1 MFNKKKE
8 IWLKKQIARLSD
20 NTTST
25 LFDFDIE
32 NIITTTIQN
41 LDTYSRDLNSAE
53 KRIAQLEE
61 QLAVSEG
68 EINVLQK
75 RFDLMCKA
83 TSDGLWDLTKQNVN
97 DELTDDYPFWWSE
110 DFRKMLGFNDENDF
124 PNKLGSWSNLL
135 HPDDKQRTLNAFA
148 AHLNDL
154 SGRTPYDIEYRLK
167 LKTGEYKWY
176 RAQGATDRDT
186 YGNALRVAGSLSCI
200 DDAKKHQKQLDKF
213 IARFELGSQMLSDGL
228 WDMEVV
234 AGDPINP
241 KNPFW
246 WSDQF
251 RYLLG
256 YQNEQDFPNILDSWA
271 ALLHPEDKEP
281 TLAAFQRHLTD
292 YSGETPYDITYR
304 LKLKTGKYHWFRAKG
319 KTQRDKKGVP
329 LRVVGAL
336 TDIEAEHREK
346 LMREQEEEHRLQRE
360 KSFTEIKDIVNII
373 ESIAAQTN
381 LLALNAAIEAARVGE
396 AGRGFAVVA
405 DEVRFL
411 AQRTQEATEQAGKLV
426 NS

>member
-1 MFNKKKE
+1 MFTNKKE
-8 IWLKKQIARLSD
+8 FWLKNQIARLADNATNTLSD
-20 NTTST
+20 R
-25 LFDFDIE
+25 DIE
-32 NIITTTIQN
+32 NIITDSIQN
-41 LDTYSRDLNSAE
+41 LDKYRGDLISAKE
-53 KRIAQLEE
+53 TAAQLEE
-61 QLAVSEG
+61 KLAKSEA
-68 EINVLQK
+68 EVEFLHK

-83 TSDGLWDLTKQNVN
+83 TSDGLWDLTKHHIN

-110 DFRKMLGFNDENDF
+110 DFRKMLGFNDERDF

-135 HPDDKQRTLNAFA
+135 HPDDKERTLNAFA

-154 SGRTPYDIEYRLK
+154 SGSTPYDIEYRLK
-167 LKTGEYKWY
+167 LKSGKYKWY
-176 RAQGATDRDT
+176 RARGATDRDSH
-186 YGNALRVAGSLSCI
+186 GNALRVAGSLSCI
-200 DDAKKHQKQLDKF
+200 DDAKNREKQLDKF
-213 IARFELGSQMLSDGL
+213 ITRFELGSQMLSDGL

-256 YQNEQDFPNILDSWA
+256 YKNEQDFPNILDSWA
-271 ALLHPEDKEP
+271 SLLHPEDKEQ

-292 YSGETPYDITYR
+292 YSGRTPYDITYR
-304 LKLKTGKYHWFRAKG
+304 LKLKSGKYNWFRAKG
-319 KTQRDKKGVP
+319 KTQRDNKGLP

-336 TDIEAEHREK
+336 TDIESEHREK
-346 LMREQEEEHRLQRE
+346 LMRKQEEEHRLQRE
-360 KSFTEIKDIVNII
+360 KSFNEIKDIVNVI

-405 DEVRFL
+405 DEVRSL
-411 AQRTQEATEQAGKLV
+411 AQRTQKATEQAGKLV
-426 NS
+426 N